1 MIIKN
6 LMVSL
11 VMLNSVAAMGNS
23 GVRLSCHF
31 RENVLISR
39 FRYHLSTML
48 WGDNFEVAS
57 GSLKGRTNSGLR
69 FEVTAFRN
77 GDDLVYLVDK
87 KQYQFFYGGK
97 PPADRC
103 EIIERVSY
111 PVTSLPYHSAR

>member
-1 MIIKN
+1 M
-6 LMVSL
+6 
-11 VMLNSVAAMGNS
+11 
-23 GVRLSCHF
+23 
-31 RENVLISR
+31 
-39 FRYHLSTML
+39 
-48 WGDNFEVAS
+48 GDNFEVAS

-87 KQYQFFYGGK
+87 KTISVFFYGEK